1 MTAGAGAAPARLRAW
16 LRLACAPGLGPRT
29 ALELVGRLGGDPE
42 AAVAAGEAALRRA
55 GVPAA
60 AAAAL
65 AASEP
70 EAVGRALAWAAAR
83 PGRHLLA
90 FDDPRYPE
98 RLRDLADPPLVLHV
112 AGDPEVLALPQVA
125 VVGSRR
131 PTPAGRETA
140 REFARALAASGLV
153 VTSGLALGV
162 DGAAHEGALGA
173 EGAGAGGL
181 TVAVCATGLDRVYPA
196 AHAALAARIVQGG
209 GALVS
214 EMPPGTPPR
223 PGLFPRRNRIIA
235 ALAHGVLVVE
245 AGVRSGSLITAR
257 LALELGREVM
267 AVPGSIHNPLARGC
281 NALIRQGAKL
291 VETAADVLEEIAPR
305 LGEAAARL
313 RRPAPAGP
321 APAAAPDAGASGDPD
336 YARLL
341 AAMEE
346 TPLAVDVLVERTGL
360 TPGEVSSML
369 LILELEGRVAS
380 TAGGLYA
387 RVPARDQER
396 KP

>member
-16 LRLACAPGLGPRT
+16 LRLACAPGLGSRT
-29 ALELVGRLGGDPE
+29 ALELVERFGGDPE
-42 AAVAAGEAALRRA
+42 AATAAGEAALRRA

-65 AASEP
+65 AAGEP
-70 EAVGRALAWAAAR
+70 EPVERALAWAAAR

-98 RLRDLADPPLVLHV
+98 RLRDLADPPLVLHL

-173 EGAGAGGL
+173 EEAGAGGL

-313 RRPAPAGP
+313 RRHAPGEPAQ
-321 APAAAPDAGASGDPD
+321 PAAAPAEAGDPD

-387 RVPARDQER
+387 RVPARDQDR